1 MISIQPDWHVI
12 IGLTITILLG
22 FGVGCLVRHVGNSL
36 GPLQAPRAE
45 LTPQWEKLKSLETGG
60 SWIGHVERP
69 IFFAALWISGA
80 WLILLT
86 SWLVFK
92 LAFYW
97 QSANFTA
104 FPDSLENEKDA
115 EYLVSKRQLGAHYVA
130 TALVGTG
137 ANIVLALIGVA
148 IGKWIKLQ

>member
-1 MISIQPDWHVI
+1 MINIQPDGHVL
-12 IGLTITILLG
+12 IGLGVTVLLG
-22 FGVGCLVRHVGNSL
+22 FGVGCLVRYVGKSL
-36 GPLQAPRAE
+36 GPLPAPSSETSAQWAE
-45 LTPQWEKLKSLETGG
+45 LTSLETGG

-69 IFFAALWISGA
+69 IFFAALWITGA
-80 WLILLT
+80 WPILS

-104 FPDSLENEKDA
+104 FPNAPPTKSDA
-115 EYLVSKRQLGAHYVA
+115 DYLVAKRRLGVHHVA

-148 IGKWIKLQ
+148 VGKWIQLQ

>member
-1 MISIQPDWHVI
+1 MISIQPDWRVA
-12 IGLTITILLG
+12 IGLAVTVLLG
-22 FGVGCLVRHVGNSL
+22 FGVGCLVRYVGNSL
-36 GPLQAPRAE
+36 GPLPAPNPEIA
-45 LTPQWEKLKSLETGG
+45 PQWTRLTSQNTGG
-60 SWIGHVERP
+60 SWIGHIERP

-80 WLILLT
+80 WPILS

-104 FPDSLENEKDA
+104 FPESSPNEREA
-115 EYLVSKRQLGAHYVA
+115 EYLVAKRQLGTHHVT

-148 IGKWIKLQ
+148 VGKWIKLQ